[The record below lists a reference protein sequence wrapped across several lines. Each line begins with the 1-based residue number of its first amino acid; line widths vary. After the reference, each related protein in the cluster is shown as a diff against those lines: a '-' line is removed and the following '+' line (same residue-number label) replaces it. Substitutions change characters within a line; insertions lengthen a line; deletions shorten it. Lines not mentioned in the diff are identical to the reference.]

1 MSRQPKA
8 ERATTRQRYE
18 AETAPGLEPFTR
30 DEVLRKLPGASCEP
44 AFPKP
49 GNVQIEYGGSPSDLL
64 ELRTAGSAYIVR
76 AFDVPRPLAL
86 LGHQHL
92 TALLEALRLVLSLH
106 PPGSFHSFGLSA
118 AGSDSP
124 ALRRLRAEIASATA
138 LEDAGSSGDLVLRVR
153 RPLTGSPGFEL
164 SVRLTPRP
172 LSVRPWRVCDRPG
185 ALNAAVARVM
195 VELTEP
201 RPDDVFLNLM
211 CGSGTLLAERAE
223 CGPAASLLGADIDP
237 EALACASR
245 NLKSAGAAARLER
258 WDAADMPL
266 PDGAATALC
275 ADMPF
280 GHLVGSHAENV
291 VLYPAA
297 LREAARV
304 AAIEARL
311 VLLTSEARLM
321 ERVLAEQ
328 TSVWRQEQ
336 LLRLSLDATPLRLY
350 VLRRRKGPAV

>member
-1 MSRQPKA
+1 MRG
-8 ERATTRQRYE
+8 TRKPEPSVQVQRYE

-30 DEVLRKLPGASCEP
+30 DEMLRRLPGARCEP
-44 AFPKP
+44 HYPKP
-49 GNVQIEYGGSPSDLL
+49 GNVQIEYAGHPSDLL
-64 ELRTAGSAYIVR
+64 ALRTAGSVFLVR

-92 TALLEALRLVLSLH
+92 TTLLEAIRLVLSLH
-106 PPGSFHSFGLSA
+106 PPGSFRSFGLSA

-124 ALRRLRAEIASATA
+124 AFRRLRAEVASATA
-138 LEDAGSSGDLVLRVR
+138 LEDAGGSGDLMLRVR
-153 RPLTGSPGFEL
+153 RPLSGGTGFEV

-195 VELTEP
+195 VELTQP
-201 RPDDVFLNLM
+201 RPKDVFVNLM

-223 CGPAASLLGADIDP
+223 CGAAASLLGADIDP

-245 NLKSAGAAARLER
+245 NLHAARVAARLER
-258 WDAADMPL
+258 WDAAEMPL
-266 PDGAATALC
+266 PDGTAMALC

-280 GHLVGSHAENV
+280 GHLVGSHAENTT
-291 VLYPAA
+291 LYPAA

-304 AAIEARL
+304 AASGARL
-311 VLLTSEARLM
+311 VLLTSEAGLM

-328 TSVWRQEQ
+328 RDLWQQEQ
-336 LLRLSLDATPLRLY
+336 VLRLSLDATPLRMY
-350 VLRRRKGPAV
+350 VLRRGDGPGA